1 MIALELTNI
10 KDFMNKLLKTETFDH
25 FLLQEAVLSSAASY
39 VIDGHITNG
48 FYSESELEELGL
60 TGLKM
65 LPFSSL
71 RGNCF
76 DLIKGKKAPASFKFI
91 FLLSPDNLEKTIAA
105 SDSSF
110 TANEI
115 SGMFFNIKYQNLLLS
130 LTTGVSYNI
139 FSPDKTLENYWD
151 TLIKKFLFQNEI
163 TYEEL

>member
-1 MIALELTNI
+1 M
-10 KDFMNKLLKTETFDH
+10 
-25 FLLQEAVLSSAASY
+25 
-39 VIDGHITNG
+39 
-48 FYSESELEELGL
+48 
-60 TGLKM
+60 
-65 LPFSSL
+65 
-71 RGNCF
+71 
-76 DLIKGKKAPASFKFI
+76 LIKGKKAPASFRFI

-110 TANEI
+110 TANDI
-115 SGMFFNIKYQNLLLS
+115 SGMFFNIKYQNQLLS